1 LAAGFDMAAVMED
14 IIRIKHLEI
23 VHLDLSYRHIRV
35 QNPQA
40 VMRMADS
47 MQRYGQIMPILVVA
61 ARAPRHTLID
71 GYLRVAAARRL
82 GQDTLLAH
90 IWHEDEKHALCH
102 ILVKDDQRRWDI
114 FEQAGLIKELH
125 RRHQLSQRELSR
137 LLGKDPSWVSRRLA
151 LLETLPEQLLKSVQ
165 RGRISS
171 WAATR
176 VLTPMARANADHAQR
191 LADNLM
197 KHRFST
203 RQLFIFFKHYQR
215 SNRKVRENM
224 VNEPLLFVK
233 AMAAEKDH
241 RDSQQLA
248 QGPEGQWTKQLRTIC
263 HMIQRL
269 ISTADTVI
277 YAGQSNLDRR
287 RLLTAFNEA
296 DQMWPKLKKHIER
309 RIDDIGYRQRD
320 DFGAAQGRKRHS
332 ADQPAVEHLQKYRPP
347 SDQGKASIT
356 NSSGNAL

>member
-1 LAAGFDMAAVMED
+1 MED

-35 QNPQA
+35 QNPRA

-47 MQRYGQIMPILVVA
+47 MQRYGQIMPVLVVA
-61 ARAPRHTLID
+61 AKPPRHTLID

-82 GQDTLLAH
+82 RQDTLLAH

-114 FEQAGLIKELH
+114 FEQAGLVKELH
-125 RRHQLSQRELSR
+125 SRHQLSQRELSR
-137 LLGKDPSWVSRRLA
+137 FLGKDPSWVSRRLA
-151 LLETLPEQLLKSVQ
+151 LVETLPEQLLNSVQ
-165 RGRISS
+165 RGTISS

-191 LADNLM
+191 LADSLM
-197 KHRFST
+197 KHPLST

-233 AMAAEKDH
+233 AMVTEKEH
-241 RDSQQLA
+241 RDSQKLA
-248 QGPEGQWTKQLRTIC
+248 QGPEGQWTKQLGIIC
-263 HMIQRL
+263 HMIQPL
-269 ISTADTVI
+269 IRAADTVI

-287 RLLTAFNEA
+287 GLLTAFNEA
-296 DQMWPKLKKHIER
+296 DQMWCKLKKHIER
-309 RIDDIGYRQRD
+309 RIDDIDYRQRD
-320 DFGAAQGRKRHS
+320 DFGAVQSRKRHS
-332 ADQPAVEHLQKYRPP
+332 AHQPTVGHLQKYCAPN
-347 SDQGKASIT
+347 DQGKASIK
-356 NSSGNAL
+356 NSSGNTL